1 MILIWTYG
9 LSCCCLKVEG
19 AAVEVLWSKPVDKKL
34 YNARKT
40 LTKAFTH
47 GSEIVDNESGTV
59 QVKPGKRFFIV
70 VLHDIFSK

>member
-1 MILIWTYG
+1 M
-9 LSCCCLKVEG
+9 
-19 AAVEVLWSKPVDKKL
+19 EVLWSKPVDKKL

-59 QVKPGKRFFIV
+59 QV
-70 VLHDIFSK
+70 

>member
-1 MILIWTYG
+1 
-9 LSCCCLKVEG
+9 VEG

-59 QVKPGKRFFIV
+59 QV
-70 VLHDIFSK
+70 

>member
-1 MILIWTYG
+1 M
-9 LSCCCLKVEG
+9 
-19 AAVEVLWSKPVDKKL
+19 EVLWSKPVDKKL

-59 QVKPGKRFFIV
+59 QVKLDKYFFYFCV
-70 VLHDIFSK
+70 VLLRYFWQVKMCMNVL

>member
-1 MILIWTYG
+1 
-9 LSCCCLKVEG
+9 
-19 AAVEVLWSKPVDKKL
+19 VEVLWSKPVDKKL

-59 QVKPGKRFFIV
+59 QVKSDKYFEKIV
-70 VLHDIFSK
+70 CCMYDIFGR